1 MQRQAG
7 CNTRSR
13 LEGGCLCGCRRNQL
27 FGHGPSL
34 AESNHV
40 GQLLQQHLVHCVG
53 HVNAVLNSA
62 PRQAL
67 CGNGRRCANHPG
79 CREQIA
85 TNAAAY
91 ETC

>member
-1 MQRQAG
+1 MQREAG

-13 LEGGCLCGCRRNQL
+13 LEGGCLCGYRCNQL

-53 HVNAVLNSA
+53 HVNAVLSGA

-67 CGNGRRCANHPG
+67 CGTTGFVESDAQLATCAGCKHAGR
-79 CREQIA
+79 
-85 TNAAAY
+85 
-91 ETC
+91 